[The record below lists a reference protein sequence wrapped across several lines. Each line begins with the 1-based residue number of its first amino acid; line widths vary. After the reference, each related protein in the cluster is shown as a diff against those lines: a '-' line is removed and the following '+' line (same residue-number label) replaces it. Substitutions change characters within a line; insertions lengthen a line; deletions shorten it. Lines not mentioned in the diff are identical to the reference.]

1 MERKEILVADKIT
14 KIYGIGTKTLFEALH
29 EVSLT
34 MYEGEFVCIMG
45 PSGAGKSTF
54 INNLSTIDIP
64 TKGKVF
70 INGKEVR
77 VMSEGEIGKFRYEN
91 LGFIFQEFNLL
102 DSLTIFENIAVP
114 LTLANVNKKE
124 ITQRVQEVA
133 KKLNVEQTLDKFPNE
148 CSGGQR
154 QRVAICRALV
164 TNPKLIVADEPTS
177 ALDLSVQAQVL
188 NFMKHIQQQYNIAYL
203 FISHD
208 LGVVKHMSE
217 NLAIMHRGRLVE
229 LGSRE
234 EIYKHPIHIYTKRL
248 LSAIPKVDVE
258 HREEHKKHREQVE
271 KEFEEDQ
278 SKWYDKDGRVY
289 PLQKVA
295 PNHWVALPQDMVQE
309 AKLEERE
316 EKESD

>member
-114 LTLANVNKKE
+114 LTLANVDKKE
-124 ITQRVQEVA
+124 ITKRVEEVA
-133 KKLNVEQTLDKFPNE
+133 EKLDVAQTLDKYPNE

-164 TNPKLIVADEPTS
+164 TNPKLIVADEPTGN
-177 ALDLSVQAQVL
+177 LDSKNSKEVL
-188 NFMKHIQQQYNIAYL
+188 ELLKYCAKKYNQTLILITHDINIAKSADRVNTIEDGEI
-203 FISHD
+203 ISD
-208 LGVVKHMSE
+208 EVIK
-217 NLAIMHRGRLVE
+217 
-229 LGSRE
+229 
-234 EIYKHPIHIYTKRL
+234 
-248 LSAIPKVDVE
+248 
-258 HREEHKKHREQVE
+258 
-271 KEFEEDQ
+271 
-278 SKWYDKDGRVY
+278 
-289 PLQKVA
+289 
-295 PNHWVALPQDMVQE
+295 
-309 AKLEERE
+309 
-316 EKESD
+316 

>member
-1 MERKEILVADKIT
+1 MEKKEILVADKIT
-14 KIYGIGTKTLFEALH
+14 KIYGIGTKTLYEALH

-114 LTLANVNKKE
+114 LTLANVDKKE
-124 ITQRVQEVA
+124 ITKRVEEVA
-133 KKLNVEQTLDKFPNE
+133 EKLDVAQTLDKYPNE

-164 TNPKLIVADEPTS
+164 TNPKLIVADEPTGN
-177 ALDLSVQAQVL
+177 LDSKSSKEIMDLLKLS
-188 NFMKHIQQQYNIAYL
+188 NEKYNQTI
-203 FISHD
+203 IMITHDHD
-208 LGVVKHMSE
+208 LAL
-217 NLAIMHRGRLVE
+217 NADRI
-229 LGSRE
+229 
-234 EIYKHPIHIYTKRL
+234 ITI
-248 LSAIPKVDVE
+248 
-258 HREEHKKHREQVE
+258 
-271 KEFEEDQ
+271 EDGKII
-278 SKWYDKDGRVY
+278 SDERVG
-289 PLQKVA
+289 K
-295 PNHWVALPQDMVQE
+295 
-309 AKLEERE
+309 
-316 EKESD
+316 

>member
-1 MERKEILVADKIT
+1 MEKKEILVADKIT
-14 KIYGIGTKTLFEALH
+14 KIYGIGTKTLYEALH

-114 LTLANVNKKE
+114 LTLANVDKKE
-124 ITQRVQEVA
+124 ITKRVEEVA
-133 KKLNVEQTLDKFPNE
+133 KLDVAQTLDKYPNE

-164 TNPKLIVADEPTS
+164 TNPKLIVADEPTGNLDS
-177 ALDLSVQAQVL
+177 KNSHEILSLFKELNEKEGVSILMVTHDSKIASYSSNYILKMALLIV
-188 NFMKHIQQQYNIAYL
+188 
-203 FISHD
+203 
-208 LGVVKHMSE
+208 
-217 NLAIMHRGRLVE
+217 RLKE
-229 LGSRE
+229 KD
-234 EIYKHPIHIYTKRL
+234 Y
-248 LSAIPKVDVE
+248 
-258 HREEHKKHREQVE
+258 HKKNIFI
-271 KEFEEDQ
+271 K
-278 SKWYDKDGRVY
+278 
-289 PLQKVA
+289 
-295 PNHWVALPQDMVQE
+295 
-309 AKLEERE
+309 
-316 EKESD
+316 

>member
-14 KIYGIGTKTLFEALH
+14 KIYGIGTKTLYEALH

-114 LTLANVNKKE
+114 LTLANVDKKE
-124 ITQRVQEVA
+124 ITKRVEEVA
-133 KKLNVEQTLDKFPNE
+133 KKLDVAQTLDKYPNE

-164 TNPKLIVADEPTS
+164 TSPKLIVADEPYLYS
-177 ALDLSVQAQVL
+177 KPSDISGGQRQRAAICRALVTNPKIIVADEPTGNLDSKNSHEILSLFKEL
-188 NFMKHIQQQYNIAYL
+188 N
-203 FISHD
+203 
-208 LGVVKHMSE
+208 
-217 NLAIMHRGRLVE
+217 
-229 LGSRE
+229 
-234 EIYKHPIHIYTKRL
+234 
-248 LSAIPKVDVE
+248 
-258 HREEHKKHREQVE
+258 E
-271 KEFEEDQ
+271 KEGVSILMVTHD
-278 SKWYDKDGRVY
+278 SKIASYSSKLLYIKDGIIDRTI
-289 PLQKVA
+289 
-295 PNHWVALPQDMVQE
+295 
-309 AKLEERE
+309 ERE
-316 EKESD
+316 GLSQKEYFYKIVDINSSESQELFE

>member
-1 MERKEILVADKIT
+1 MEKKEILIADKIT
-14 KIYGIGTKTLFEALH
+14 KIYGIGTKTLYEALH

-114 LTLANVNKKE
+114 LTLANVDKKE
-124 ITQRVQEVA
+124 ITKRVEEVA
-133 KKLNVEQTLDKFPNE
+133 EKLDVAQTLDKYPNE

-154 QRVAICRALV
+154 QRLALARAYLKEQIFLV
-164 TNPKLIVADEPTS
+164 FDEPTS
-177 ALDLSVQAQVL
+177 SLDPFVENRFYEDLLSQTTNTMIV
-188 NFMKHIQQQYNIAYL
+188 
-203 FISHD
+203 ISHRITFTYRMSKIICLNKGHVVESGTPNELLNNPSSLYKEMYD
-208 LGVVKHMSE
+208 L
-217 NLAIMHRGRLVE
+217 N
-229 LGSRE
+229 
-234 EIYKHPIHIYTKRL
+234 T
-248 LSAIPKVDVE
+248 
-258 HREEHKKHREQVE
+258 
-271 KEFEEDQ
+271 
-278 SKWYDKDGRVY
+278 SKYI
-289 PLQKVA
+289 
-295 PNHWVALPQDMVQE
+295 
-309 AKLEERE
+309 KL
-316 EKESD
+316 

>member
-14 KIYGIGTKTLFEALH
+14 KIYGIGTKTLYEALH

-114 LTLANVNKKE
+114 LTLANVDKKE
-124 ITQRVQEVA
+124 ITKRVEEVA
-133 KKLNVEQTLDKFPNE
+133 KKLDVAQTLDKYPNE

-164 TNPKLIVADEPTS
+164 TNPKLIVADEPTGN
-177 ALDLSVQAQVL
+177 LDSKKL
-188 NFMKHIQQQYNIAYL
+188 N
-203 FISHD
+203 
-208 LGVVKHMSE
+208 
-217 NLAIMHRGRLVE
+217 
-229 LGSRE
+229 
-234 EIYKHPIHIYTKRL
+234 
-248 LSAIPKVDVE
+248 
-258 HREEHKKHREQVE
+258 E
-271 KEFEEDQ
+271 KEGVSILMVTHD
-278 SKWYDKDGRVY
+278 SKIASYSSKLLYIKDGIIDRTI
-289 PLQKVA
+289 
-295 PNHWVALPQDMVQE
+295 
-309 AKLEERE
+309 ERE
-316 EKESD
+316 GLSQKEYFYKIVDINSSESQELFE